1 MFYFNHT
8 VQTKEQV
15 LAELTARIA
24 QVEQRELTTE
34 LLKQLK
40 LRESYSSVVFSQY
53 MAVPHPVEAVT
64 DAGYVAVAVVP
75 KGIMWDEEHRDIQ
88 LVFLL
93 SPDKLGNFAVDKV
106 SQQLVKV
113 MEDDTLRQ
121 TLVASPDFTS
131 FIQSLLA

>member
-1 MFYFNHT
+1 MFYFSHT

>member
-1 MFYFNHT
+1 
-8 VQTKEQV
+8 
-15 LAELTARIA
+15 
-24 QVEQRELTTE
+24 
-34 LLKQLK
+34 
-40 LRESYSSVVFSQY
+40 